1 MILIRRNQT
10 SDLDNCERLNDKL
23 RVKIIPL
30 HQKEKP
36 F

>member
-10 SDLDNCERLNDKL
+10 RDLANCERLKDKL
-23 RVKIIPL
+23 RVKINHL